1 MKFLPEGVN
10 PALLKEFEN
19 IGEVETVVKAGE
31 IFEGR
36 VTVCDTARNLHI
48 RLGKI
53 HGVIPYKEG
62 ALGISDGSVRDI
74 ALISKVNK
82 IVCFKVT
89 GIGDFGGEAVA
100 LLSRRLVQQECMD
113 NYISHLSVGDVIDA
127 KVTHLE
133 KFGAFIDI
141 GAGINSLIPI
151 DMLSVSRISHASQRL
166 FEGELIRTVLK
177 NKFDGK
183 LTFTLKELLG
193 TWSENA
199 ALFSVG
205 ETVTGVVRSV
215 ESYGVFVELMP
226 NLAGLAEPC
235 DDLVPGQ
242 CVSVYIKS
250 IIPDKM
256 KIKLVI
262 VQAFDSAAVQSEL
275 VYFDER
281 DHIDSWHFSP
291 TGAIK
296 TVEKYFE

>member
-1 MKFLPEGVN
+1 M
-10 PALLKEFEN
+10 
-19 IGEVETVVKAGE
+19 
-31 IFEGR
+31 
-36 VTVCDTARNLHI
+36 
-48 RLGKI
+48 
-53 HGVIPYKEG
+53 
-62 ALGISDGSVRDI
+62 RDI

-89 GIGDFGGEAVA
+89 GIGDFGGETVA

-113 NYISHLSVGDVIDA
+113 NYISNLSVGDVIDA

-296 TVEKYFE
+296 TVETYFE

>member
-19 IGEVETVVKAGE
+19 IGEVETAVKAGE

-226 NLAGLAEPC
+226 NLAGLPSRATIWC
-235 DDLVPGQ
+235 RG
-242 CVSVYIKS
+242 SAFRS
-250 IIPDKM
+250 I
-256 KIKLVI
+256 
-262 VQAFDSAAVQSEL
+262 
-275 VYFDER
+275 
-281 DHIDSWHFSP
+281 
-291 TGAIK
+291 
-296 TVEKYFE
+296 

>member
-1 MKFLPEGVN
+1 MLSTQK
-10 PALLKEFEN
+10 LLTLKN
-19 IGEVETVVKAGE
+19 
-31 IFEGR
+31 
-36 VTVCDTARNLHI
+36 
-48 RLGKI
+48 
-53 HGVIPYKEG
+53 
-62 ALGISDGSVRDI
+62 
-74 ALISKVNK
+74 
-82 IVCFKVT
+82 
-89 GIGDFGGEAVA
+89 
-100 LLSRRLVQQECMD
+100 
-113 NYISHLSVGDVIDA
+113 
-127 KVTHLE
+127 
-133 KFGAFIDI
+133 IDI

-296 TVEKYFE
+296 TVETYFE

>member
-19 IGEVETVVKAGE
+19 IGEVETAVKAGE

-183 LTFTLKELLG
+183 LTLR
-193 TWSENA
+193 SRS
-199 ALFSVG
+199 FSAHGAKMRRCSPSAKRLRVLCAVLNHTAFLSNLCRIWQG
-205 ETVTGVVRSV
+205 LPSRATIWCRGSAFRS
-215 ESYGVFVELMP
+215 
-226 NLAGLAEPC
+226 
-235 DDLVPGQ
+235 
-242 CVSVYIKS
+242 I
-250 IIPDKM
+250 
-256 KIKLVI
+256 
-262 VQAFDSAAVQSEL
+262 
-275 VYFDER
+275 
-281 DHIDSWHFSP
+281 
-291 TGAIK
+291 
-296 TVEKYFE
+296 

>member
-19 IGEVETVVKAGE
+19 IGEVETAVKAGE

-89 GIGDFGGEAVA
+89 GIGDFGGETVA

-113 NYISHLSVGDVIDA
+113 NYISNLSVGDVIDA

-242 CVSVYIKS
+242 CVSV
-250 IIPDKM
+250 
-256 KIKLVI
+256 
-262 VQAFDSAAVQSEL
+262 
-275 VYFDER
+275 
-281 DHIDSWHFSP
+281 
-291 TGAIK
+291 
-296 TVEKYFE
+296 